1 MEELKKLSQPQNAHS
16 LVCHRHHFVS
26 PQYICGVHRVCVH
39 GCTETAAG
47 FPCFL
52 HIVCIRSAADTRKY
66 LWIFL
71 SLLHTKHISYN
82 YSITCTCPVTIN
94 ATNLHTH
101 TPIYIIY
108 QIQPNPHADTILM
121 HMYIIAWVMVC
132 LHGIIYMPFLPTYAA
147 KFNINYFM
155 YNNAVI
161 L

>member
-66 LWIFL
+66 FWIFL
-71 SLLHTKHISYN
+71 SLLHTKYISYN

-101 TPIYIIY
+101 THQYILYIKY
-108 QIQPNPHADTILM
+108 IQPNPHADTILM
-121 HMYIIAWVMVC
+121 HMYIIDHEYGQMCMLCMHVC
-132 LHGIIYMPFLPTYAA
+132 D
-147 KFNINYFM
+147 
-155 YNNAVI
+155 V
-161 L
+161 